1 MEELAML
8 SVYSSTAVGA
18 DVSRFQ
24 AIARGPRLTDQ
35 SDAPKQSNALR
46 AAATLLQ
53 SVLAT
58 PDTSNDLDVVA

>member
-1 MEELAML
+1 MN
-8 SVYSSTAVGA
+8 SVYASTAVGA

-24 AIARGPRLTDQ
+24 AIARASRPMERPE
-35 SDAPKQSNALR
+35 APNQGNALR

>member
-1 MEELAML
+1 MS
-8 SVYSSTAVGA
+8 SVYASTAVGA

-24 AIARGPRLTDQ
+24 AIARAPRPTDRPQ
-35 SDAPKQSNALR
+35 APDQSNALR